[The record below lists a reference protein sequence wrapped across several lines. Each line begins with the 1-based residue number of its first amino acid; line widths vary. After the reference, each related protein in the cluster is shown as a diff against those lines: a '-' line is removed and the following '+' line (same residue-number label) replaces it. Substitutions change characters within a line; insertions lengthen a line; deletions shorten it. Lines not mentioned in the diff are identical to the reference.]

1 MASGFVFDGL
11 KMHLKA
17 RKMNYADLARALKIS
32 EATVKRIFATRNCTL
47 ERLDKICEL
56 LEVDLAELARSG
68 PREDRLVN
76 RLTPSQEEQ
85 LLADP
90 ALLLVAV
97 CAIQQMRVEDI
108 TALYALS
115 EAKCVQL
122 LVRLERL
129 GILELHENNRI
140 RLRLAR
146 TFAWNPD
153 GPIMRYA
160 KSQTGDFF
168 DHRFDGPGEFMRM
181 VTVRVS
187 AEGRVALLRRL
198 EQVAREYDEQH
209 RADARL
215 PLDGRHA
222 LSVLLAVRY
231 WEPPLFKKLRRGR
244 EDSKVRISG

>member
-17 RKMNYADLARALKIS
+17 REMTYADVARALKIS

-47 ERLDKICEL
+47 ERLDEICEL
-56 LEVDLAELARSG
+56 LQVDLAELARSG

-97 CAIQQMRVEDI
+97 CAIQQMRVEEMVE
-108 TALYALS
+108 LYALS
-115 EAKCVQL
+115 EAKCVSL
-122 LVRLERL
+122 LMRLERL

-146 TFAWNPD
+146 TFAWNSD

-160 KSQTGDFF
+160 RSQTGDFF
-168 DHRFDGPGEFMRM
+168 NHGFDGPGEFMRM

-187 AEGRVALLRRL
+187 GEGRIALLRRL

-215 PLDGRHA
+215 PLDQRYA

-231 WEPPLFKKLRRGR
+231 WEPALFKALRRR
-244 EDSKVRISG
+244 DTQAKQASRL